1 MKTSE
6 ILKKEINNK
15 EKGITLISLAVTII
29 LLLILTFVSV
39 GVLTGDNGLIK
50 QTKETME
57 KYEDTSKSEDNNIE
71 IAKKYLDKIN
81 GTPDLKQGDIDYEIE
96 PKDWTK
102 EKVTI
107 KLKSNVEGEYN
118 LQYSFDRKKW
128 EEYKEKIEVEK
139 NITIYICLINSA
151 GKQGSATSLKI
162 ANIDKIDPVEI
173 EPEIVATSNSITIE
187 AKGARDG

>member
-1 MKTSE
+1 MQ
-6 ILKKEINNK
+6 NNGK
-15 EKGITLISLAVTII
+15 IIS
-29 LLLILTFVSV
+29 
-39 GVLTGDNGLIK
+39 D
-50 QTKETME
+50 
-57 KYEDTSKSEDNNIE
+57 
-71 IAKKYLDKIN
+71 IAKYMVGEELSSQRLVRMIVD
-81 GTPDLKQGDIDYEIE
+81 DLFEGDIDYEIE

-162 ANIDKIDPVEI
+162 ANIDKLSNIIEI
-173 EPEIVATSNSITIE
+173 KLTVCLTSLICVIF
-187 AKGARDG
+187 KIFQLH